1 MTMTSTES
9 KAKLS
14 FYTDILSTI
23 SILFLSTCWIYSLS
37 YPNQPLL
44 STSFLQNG
52 FCLSPLF
59 DNTHYRCSQ
68 FDAACGILCLLF
80 VLLTNK
86 NKQAMIGVASYFFAH
101 SYGHYDAAVSL
112 AEEGAASEVL
122 DHVGVKEVVVLGA
135 ILSIGPMA
143 CAAELIEVGK
153 VKKGVGYGWAVLGLA
168 AGVAVYAVYIRR
180 PCYAL
185 LYINVFIILA
195 NSLPRAVLIGYT
207 TKRDVQ
213 IRAEKFKWANV
224 LSGLAVLAVVMCEP
238 FFCDGF
244 TKYIGGH
251 ALFDAAL
258 ALNMLIEV
266 LSSDGEKSHDAGL
279 KKME

>member
-1 MTMTSTES
+1 M
-9 KAKLS
+9 
-14 FYTDILSTI
+14 
-23 SILFLSTCWIYSLS
+23 
-37 YPNQPLL
+37 
-44 STSFLQNG
+44 
-52 FCLSPLF
+52 
-59 DNTHYRCSQ
+59 
-68 FDAACGILCLLF
+68 
-80 VLLTNK
+80 
-86 NKQAMIGVASYFFAH
+86 ASYFFAH